1 MSPVQVVTVADDDNG
16 SRLDKWFKRHFPA
29 VSHGRLQKL
38 LRTGQVR
45 LDGRRTKANE
55 RLAIGQ
61 QVRVPPLRGH
71 ETAPAPKAK
80 SHIHVAMR
88 QLAQELRGR
97 VLYQD
102 DEILAIDK
110 PSGLAVQG
118 GSKTNLHIDGA
129 LDGLKLGAKDRPRLV
144 HRLDRNTSGVLLLGR
159 SRRAAQ
165 WLTTAFQ
172 RRETRKLYWAIV
184 AGAPPI
190 DAGIIDL
197 ALDKN
202 GGRQGEKIVASED
215 GRSARTL
222 FRVVDRAS
230 RRAAWLAMEPLTGRT
245 HQLRAH
251 AALALKTPIIGDGK
265 YGGSAAFPDGFPE
278 IKTMQLHA
286 RAIQLEGLSGRPI
299 LIECPLPGGMRENF
313 KFLGFQEQ
321 EELTG
326 FLNKDDLNLT
336 WLRA

>member
-1 MSPVQVVTVADDDNG
+1 MSPVQMVTVADDDNG
-16 SRLDKWFKRHFPA
+16 SRLDKWFKRHFPS

-45 LDGRRTKANE
+45 LDGRRAKANE

-61 QVRVPPLRGH
+61 QVRVPPLGSP
-71 ETAPAPKAK
+71 ETAPPPKVK
-80 SHIHVAMR
+80 PHVHEAMR
-88 QLAQELRGR
+88 HLAHELRNR

-144 HRLDRNTSGVLLLGR
+144 HRLDRDTSGVLLLGR
-159 SRRAAQ
+159 SRKAAQ
-165 WLTTAFQ
+165 WLTAAFQ
-172 RRETRKLYWAIV
+172 RRETRKLYWAVV
-184 AGAPPI
+184 AGAPTT
-190 DAGIIDL
+190 DAGVIDL
-197 ALDKN
+197 ALDKH
-202 GGRQGEKIVASED
+202 GGRQGEKMVASED
-215 GRSARTL
+215 GKSARTL

-286 RAIQLEGLSGRPI
+286 RAIQLVSLSGRPI
-299 LIECPLPGGMRENF
+299 LIECPLPDGMCENF

-321 EELTG
+321 EELAG
-326 FLNKDDLNLT
+326 FLDIDDLNLT
-336 WLRA
+336 RLIA